1 MGIIETVTGAVVAP
15 VLSAIGGFVY
25 KNRQQAQSNSEELAD
40 IKQRLFG
47 YDEDDT
53 DQGVLMEMQDQM
65 EEMEQK
71 LDKIDSKLDNNG
83 NVRHHTDLSN
93 FEPENDE

>member
-1 MGIIETVTGAVVAP
+1 MGLIQTITGAIIAP
-15 VLSAIGGFVY
+15 IVSAIGGFVY

-47 YDEDDT
+47 YEEDDT
-53 DQGVLMEMQDQM
+53 DQGVLMEMQEQM
-65 EEMEQK
+65 EEMEDK
-71 LDKIDSKLDNNG
+71 LDRIDSKLDNNG

-93 FEPENDE
+93 FNSEDDE